1 MKDEGIR
8 LEEER
13 VVLVLR
19 ADGCETVEEGI
30 QLLVAERL
38 AYRLLLPKRSMCFP
52 SNQSYDF
59 MFLPI
64 ILLSLYR
71 HLP

>member
-1 MKDEGIR
+1 MRGRMKDEGIR

-19 ADGCETVEEGI
+19 ADGCETVEKGT

-38 AYRLLLPKRSMCFP
+38 A
-52 SNQSYDF
+52 
-59 MFLPI
+59 
-64 ILLSLYR
+64 
-71 HLP
+71 